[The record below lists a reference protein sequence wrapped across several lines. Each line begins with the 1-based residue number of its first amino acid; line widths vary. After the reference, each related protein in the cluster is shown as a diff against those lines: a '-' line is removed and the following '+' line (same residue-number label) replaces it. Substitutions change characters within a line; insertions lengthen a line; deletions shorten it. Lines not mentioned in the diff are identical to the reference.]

1 MGLRAFAWSPLAF
14 EGFDAHRRKALRVFN
29 TAVYDCEFLL
39 KEDDARAHR
48 SLSRAWR
55 CKVHSSIISFSRQ
68 VVLFAAVLAIAGCG
82 GSNSAIV
89 TTKTTPVITWAT
101 PASIVAGTALST
113 KQLDATADVAGS
125 FVYSPAV
132 GTVESTAGTVTLSVT
147 FTPTDTTDYDSATA
161 SVTLT
166 VAKKTP
172 TITWAAPA
180 PILAGT
186 ALSATQLDANADVP
200 GAFVYS
206 PVAGT
211 VESTAGTVTLSTTFT
226 PTDTT
231 TYSTATASVSLIVTA
246 VASMATVDFG
256 TAEQAIR
263 GFGGAYPW
271 APSTMPSATIS
282 ALFGTTGTDLGLSIL
297 RLHIAPATWDS
308 TNKTADTSVWTTE
321 LSNGVLAQQAGAT
334 VFASPWSAPASMKT
348 NGSVNEGSLSTSS
361 YADYAAYLKAYVNYA
376 ASQGVNLYAVSL
388 QNEPDWNPCDPS
400 GTDEGPTGK
409 DCYESC
415 LWTAAQFDAWIAGNG
430 SVLTTGTNP
439 VKLMMPESYSFSSAM
454 SDTALDDS
462 AAEPY
467 ISIIGGHLYGS
478 APYYYTKAKDKGKE
492 VWMTEHY
499 LSPISGSTPE
509 IADAIA
515 LAEELHNSITVGQYN
530 AYVWWGSSATNPYS
544 AALIDDSNNPNYFGY
559 AMAQFARFVRPG
571 YVRVDATAT
580 PATGVYLSAYS
591 GSDSS
596 GNSHFVIVAINS
608 NTYATALPIS
618 IENATVTSLTPY
630 QTTASGGLAAQSAVT
645 VPGGAFTATLPAQSI
660 TTFVQ

>member
-308 TNKTADTSVWTTE
+308 TNKTADTSAWTTE

-571 YVRVDATAT
+571 YVRVDAPAT

>member
-1 MGLRAFAWSPLAF
+1 
-14 EGFDAHRRKALRVFN
+14 
-29 TAVYDCEFLL
+29 
-39 KEDDARAHR
+39 
-48 SLSRAWR
+48 
-55 CKVHSSIISFSRQ
+55 VHSSIISFSRQ

-571 YVRVDATAT
+571 YVRVDAPAT

>member
-1 MGLRAFAWSPLAF
+1 
-14 EGFDAHRRKALRVFN
+14 
-29 TAVYDCEFLL
+29 
-39 KEDDARAHR
+39 
-48 SLSRAWR
+48 
-55 CKVHSSIISFSRQ
+55 
-68 VVLFAAVLAIAGCG
+68 
-82 GSNSAIV
+82 
-89 TTKTTPVITWAT
+89 
-101 PASIVAGTALST
+101 
-113 KQLDATADVAGS
+113 
-125 FVYSPAV
+125 
-132 GTVESTAGTVTLSVT
+132 
-147 FTPTDTTDYDSATA
+147 
-161 SVTLT
+161 
-166 VAKKTP
+166 
-172 TITWAAPA
+172 
-180 PILAGT
+180 
-186 ALSATQLDANADVP
+186 
-200 GAFVYS
+200 
-206 PVAGT
+206 
-211 VESTAGTVTLSTTFT
+211 
-226 PTDTT
+226 
-231 TYSTATASVSLIVTA
+231 
-246 VASMATVDFG
+246 
-256 TAEQAIR
+256 
-263 GFGGAYPW
+263 
-271 APSTMPSATIS
+271 
-282 ALFGTTGTDLGLSIL
+282 
-297 RLHIAPATWDS
+297 
-308 TNKTADTSVWTTE
+308 

-376 ASQGVNLYAVSL
+376 ASQGVNLYAISL

-571 YVRVDATAT
+571 YVRVDAPAT

>member
-1 MGLRAFAWSPLAF
+1 
-14 EGFDAHRRKALRVFN
+14 
-29 TAVYDCEFLL
+29 
-39 KEDDARAHR
+39 
-48 SLSRAWR
+48 
-55 CKVHSSIISFSRQ
+55 
-68 VVLFAAVLAIAGCG
+68 VLAIAGCG

-132 GTVESTAGTVTLSVT
+132 GTVESTAGTVTLSVA
-147 FTPTDTTDYDSATA
+147 FTPTDTTDYNTATA

-166 VAKKTP
+166 VTAVAKTTP
-172 TITWAAPA
+172 TITWATPA
-180 PILAGT
+180 SIAVGT
-186 ALSATQLDANADVP
+186 ALSSTQLDATANVDGTFA
-200 GAFVYS
+200 YS
-206 PVAGT
+206 PAAGT
-211 VESTAGTVTLSTTFT
+211 VESTAGTVTLSATFT

-231 TYSTATASVSLIVTA
+231 TYSTATASVSLMVTE
-246 VASMATVDFG
+246 VASTATVDFG
-256 TAEQAIR
+256 TTEQAIR

-282 ALFGTTGTDLGLSIL
+282 ALFGTTGTDLGLSIF

-308 TNKTADTSVWTTE
+308 TKKTADTSAWTTE

-334 VFASPWSAPASMKT
+334 VFASPWTPPASMKT
-348 NGSVNEGSLSTSS
+348 NNSTNEGSLSTSS

-376 ASQGVNLYAVSL
+376 TSQGVNLYAVSL

-415 LWTAAQFDAWIAGNG
+415 LWTAAQFDAWIASYG
-430 SVLTTGTNP
+430 SVLTSGTTP
-439 VKLMMPESYSFSSAM
+439 VKLMMPESFYFSSAM
-454 SDTALDDS
+454 SDTALNDS
-462 AAEPY
+462 NAEPY

-478 APYYYTKAKDKGKE
+478 APYYYTNAKNKGKDL
-492 VWMTEHY
+492 WMTEHY
-499 LSPISGSTPE
+499 LSPISGSTPK

-515 LAEELHNSITVGQYN
+515 LAEELHNSMTVGQYN

-544 AALIDDSNNPNYFGY
+544 SALIDGSNNPNYFGY

-571 YVRVDATAT
+571 YVRVSA
-580 PATGVYLSAYS
+580 PASPVAGVYLSAYS

-596 GNSHFVIVAINS
+596 GNSHSTIVAINS
-608 NTYATALPIS
+608 NTYDVSLPVAIA
-618 IENATVTSLTPY
+618 NATVTSLTPY
-630 QTTASGGLAAQSAVT
+630 QTTASGGLAAQSAVS
-645 VPGGAFTATLPAQSI
+645 VSSGAFTATLPAQSI

>member
-1 MGLRAFAWSPLAF
+1 M
-14 EGFDAHRRKALRVFN
+14 
-29 TAVYDCEFLL
+29 
-39 KEDDARAHR
+39 
-48 SLSRAWR
+48 
-55 CKVHSSIISFSRQ
+55 HSSIISFSRQ

-571 YVRVDATAT
+571 YVRVDAPAT

>member
-1 MGLRAFAWSPLAF
+1 
-14 EGFDAHRRKALRVFN
+14 
-29 TAVYDCEFLL
+29 
-39 KEDDARAHR
+39 
-48 SLSRAWR
+48 
-55 CKVHSSIISFSRQ
+55 VHSSIISFSRQ

-206 PVAGT
+206 
-211 VESTAGTVTLSTTFT
+211 LSTTFT

-571 YVRVDATAT
+571 YVRVDAPAT